1 MAEDM
6 VQEGINAFKAG
17 QKARARDILT
27 EAVKQDSNNEQA
39 WYYLA
44 ASHTKPEPRKQAL
57 EMVLKI
63 NPNNTK
69 AREMLDKVNARLAE
83 AGEEVVAAASP
94 PTKSVPSSGA
104 AFMNQGFKM
113 PVEIPGAPE
122 RVTPKEL
129 FDAGWS
135 LLRNSVGI
143 FLKRPGAYE
152 DEIQRATWWRFW
164 LTVGTGSVV
173 GGLLWAIGVL
183 FLTLRFG
190 FFDLTFLWTFI
201 FSTLINLV
209 AVYAGCYASHWYAT
223 KQAHGLASLVQHSH
237 TMAAAWLP
245 ANVANAAVGAVILI
259 LFGAAFRLDI
269 LLSFGGLGGLG
280 LGFLLAVV
288 ATVAVAVYTLTI
300 QAKGVEVL
308 YKFVGNHLWL
318 TVGIMLAVTGLV
330 YSILDNVLPG

>member
-1 MAEDM
+1 MSEDM

-17 QKARARDILT
+17 EKARARDILT
-27 EAVKQDSNNEQA
+27 EAVKQDSTNEQA

-57 EMVLKI
+57 EMVLKL

-69 AREMLDKVNARLAE
+69 AREMLDKVNARLADK
-83 AGEEVVAAASP
+83 GEEVVVASTP
-94 PTKSVPSSGA
+94 AKSESSSGA
-104 AFMNQGFKM
+104 AFMNQGFKI

-143 FLKRPGAYE
+143 FLKKPGAYE

-223 KQAHGLASLVQHSH
+223 KQAHGLAPLVQHSH

-245 ANVANAAVGAVILI
+245 ANVANAALGAVILI
-259 LFGAAFRLDI
+259 LFGATFRFDYLFA
-269 LLSFGGLGGLG
+269 FGGLGAFGLG
-280 LGFLLAVV
+280 LILAIV
-288 ATVAVAVYTLTI
+288 ATIAVAIYTLTI
-300 QAKGVEVL
+300 QVKGVEIL

-318 TVGIMLAVTGLV
+318 TVGIMLVVTGLV
-330 YSILDNVLPG
+330 YSILDNILPG